1 MAKLPAAYAK
11 FIFQQGFTC
20 PVEQLNTLHSS
31 LRVTPVVCASLT
43 ATGLILQSP
52 ALLFFV
58 GLIGVVAFWFPN
70 GHPVDWLFNRV
81 FAHRLKMAKIPP
93 NPLPRRL
100 ACLAGG
106 VTNWLIA
113 GLLLQD
119 HTVWAI
125 SIGLVLLALQL
136 VVTFTHFC
144 ALSWFVEKLH
154 RTRAAPSP
162 LGVEQAQKLIAQ
174 GALLID
180 VRQPLEVARLPIAG
194 AINIPSTELHH
205 HLEDLRHV
213 PSVLF
218 CASGRR
224 SAAAI
229 LELRRCGITNAYDLG
244 PIKKAQDAL
253 GWKMSPGSIL
263 SS

>member
-20 PVEQLNTLHSS
+20 PVEQLDTLHSS

-43 ATGLILQSP
+43 AIGLILQSP
-52 ALLFFV
+52 ALLFIV

-70 GHPVDWLFNRV
+70 GHPIDWLFNRY
-81 FAHRLKMAKIPP
+81 FAYRLHMAKIPP

-106 VTNWLIA
+106 ATNWLVA
-113 GLLLQD
+113 GLLLQG
-119 HTVWAI
+119 HTVWAV

-144 ALSWFVEKLH
+144 ALSWFIEKLH

-162 LGVEQAQKLIAQ
+162 LGVEQAQKFVAQ

-180 VRQPLEVARLPIAG
+180 VRHPEEVARLPIAG
-194 AINIPSTELHH
+194 AVNIPSTELHH
-205 HLEDLRHV
+205 HLEDLRQV
-213 PSVLF
+213 TSVLF

-224 SAAAI
+224 SAAAV
-229 LELRRCGITNAYDLG
+229 LELRRCGINHAYDLG
-244 PIKKAQDAL
+244 PVKMAQDVL
-253 GWKMSPGSIL
+253 GRKMSPGKVFAS
-263 SS
+263 